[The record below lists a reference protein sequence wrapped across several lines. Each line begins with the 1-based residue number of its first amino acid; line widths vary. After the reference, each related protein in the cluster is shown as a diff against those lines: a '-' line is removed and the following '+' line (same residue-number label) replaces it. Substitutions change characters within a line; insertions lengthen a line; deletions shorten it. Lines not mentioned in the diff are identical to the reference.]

1 MNLNTDQVAPG
12 AATQAHAA
20 ALRSRTLRE
29 FRAPMFH
36 RTMAWG
42 IDVAV
47 IGTIATGLSKAL
59 GNNVQDLVF
68 GPLYLYMVSA
78 FVYSTA
84 MEGSKLQ
91 ATLGKRLMRLK
102 VARVD
107 GLRLG
112 FLHSAWRS
120 LLRALALFT
129 CAISYGYML
138 VNRQRAAIH
147 DLMSFTRVVRANMP
161 SDSGLVGWQPK
172 TIVGW
177 LLPLAALVIATSTA
191 LFLSVIF
198 LETTIARAAT
208 HAAYLELRPYQ
219 SVVEREYASTGR
231 LPHSVATSPGTDD
244 QLLLSGV
251 TKGQYLP
258 DKGMFVLD
266 LPSQRALTGSL
277 VVGYAAIPGEVG
289 LRPRREWK
297 CVGHGGLLPMFT
309 PAECTVSFLARKAH

>member
-1 MNLNTDQVAPG
+1 MNLNTDQVVPG
-12 AATQAHAA
+12 AA
-20 ALRSRTLRE
+20 ALRSKTLRE

-36 RTMAWG
+36 RTMAWS
-42 IDVAV
+42 IDLAV
-47 IGTIATGLSKAL
+47 IGTIATGLSKVL

-78 FVYSTA
+78 FIYSTV
-84 MEGSKLQ
+84 MEGSRLQ
-91 ATLGKRLMRLK
+91 ATLGKLLMRLK

-107 GLRLG
+107 GLRLS
-112 FLHSAWRS
+112 FLHSAWRN

-147 DLMSFTRVVRANMP
+147 DLMSFTRVVRASMP
-161 SDSGLVGWQPK
+161 SDSGPVGWKPK

-177 LLPLAALVIATSTA
+177 LLPFGALVIATSTA

-198 LETTIARAAT
+198 LETTIGRAAT
-208 HAAYLELRPYQ
+208 QTAYFELRPYQ
-219 SVVEREYASTGR
+219 SVVEREYASTGH
-231 LPHSVATSPGTDD
+231 LPRSVVTPPSTDD
-244 QLLLSGV
+244 QLPLSAV
-251 TKGQYLP
+251 TKGRYLP
-258 DKGMFVLD
+258 DKGMFVIEMH
-266 LPSQRALTGSL
+266 SQRALTGSL

-297 CVGHGGLLPMFT
+297 CVGHDGLLPMFT
-309 PAECTVSFLARKAH
+309 PAECTVSFLAQRAH